1 MGGYDKKSANVD
13 MKRRDEH
20 RDIRRFF
27 EALIAAGVGAK
38 KGCKTRYKRVF
49 LSYTEKDCRSVES
62 VGNR

>member
-1 MGGYDKKSANVD
+1 

-38 KGCKTRYKRVF
+38 EGCKARYKRVF
-49 LSYTEKDCRSVES
+49 LSYTEKDCRRVES